1 MNFDYYKRHNS
12 IRRLYTT
19 IIIILIA
26 IISLIITIQ
35 SQYSLFHNHTTLS
48 SSEVKSQPNI
58 MAAKLSASKV
68 VVGESFDLTVT
79 AMNNG
84 DTSDMQFVALAAPNI
99 TSLNN
104 IVEIS
109 NYNFEIS
116 KYNFTQK
123 PVSSKLEMKSDQNM

>member
-1 MNFDYYKRHNS
+1 
-12 IRRLYTT
+12 
-19 IIIILIA
+19 
-26 IISLIITIQ
+26 
-35 SQYSLFHNHTTLS
+35 
-48 SSEVKSQPNI
+48 

-123 PVSSKLEMKSDQNM
+123 PVSSKLEMK